1 MTPDDRFRKAFLEA
15 ADKYGGHHLIPK
27 DELTLMGE
35 RMRAEHIVERFGR
48 DPKVLST
55 YGVPVS
61 IITELCGQEPQIE
74 RRIKIADKKRAA
86 LAWAAD
92 NVGSTVTAAV
102 IAEIGDFSVSTATSL
117 MKEYLD
123 VFRPVKRGFYLI
135 VDPDEERARDRR
147 NA

>member
-1 MTPDDRFRKAFLEA
+1 MNPDERFRKAFA
-15 ADKYGGHHLIPK
+15 AATKKYGGHHLIPK
-27 DELTLMGE
+27 DELTQMGE

-55 YGVPVS
+55 YGVPTS
-61 IITELCGQEPQIE
+61 IIKDLCGTEPQVE
-74 RRIKIADKKRAA
+74 RKVKIADKKKAA

-92 NVGSTVTAAV
+92 NVGATVTAAV

-117 MKEYLD
+117 LKEHLD

-135 VDPDEERARDRR
+135 VDPAEERARDRR